1 MAIVNNIRT
10 EVKNLNSVVHAWKG
24 TPEGVLH

>member
-10 EVKNLNSVVHAWKG
+10 EGNNLNSVVHAWKG
-24 TPEGVLH
+24 TTEGVLH

>member
-10 EVKNLNSVVHAWKG
+10 EGNSLNSVVHAWKE
-24 TPEGVLH
+24 TTEGVPH